1 MEPNHQDLQYRLD
14 SLAAENNRLSGVVQ
28 QQSMEQYR
36 LKQQIATLEE
46 ALSQLKQENL
56 DQKEEL
62 EELNEKLHLQEPLLK
77 VGVNIRRRFLEKA
90 KVKRG
95 FGCAV
100 ESIVEAGNAA
110 AHRGDLKADA
120 SLFILGYLR
129 NISVE
134 IPTSANAVYLNLCQ
148 ELYRVNFPAAGQRAH
163 LSYSEKGLEIHN
175 LMAKVGSCSSWDLTT
190 AAASMDNL
198 LLQRFASLAKDCMRR
213 CAAFR
218 DVMTKEGVFKA
229 IESCPEIEK
238 NREEMRRIAE
248 ETVALSMGR
257 RGRYQMGC

>member
-95 FGCAV
+95 FGCVV

-120 SLFILGYLR
+120 SLFRLGYLP
-129 NISVE
+129 NPSVE
-134 IPTSANAVYLNLCQ
+134 ILTSSDAVYLDLCQ
-148 ELYRVNFPAAGQRAH
+148 ELYRVKFPAAGQRAP

-175 LMAKVGSCSSWDLTT
+175 LAATIGSCSSCDLTT
-190 AAASMDNL
+190 AAASMDNP
-198 LLQRFASLAKDCMRR
+198 LLQRFESLARDCMRR
-213 CAAFR
+213 FNLFR
-218 DVMTKEGVFKA
+218 AMNAERVFTA
-229 IESCPEIEK
+229 MDSCPEVEK
-238 NREEMRRIAE
+238 NLEEMRRIAE
-248 ETVALSMGR
+248 ETVALSMGG
-257 RGRYQMGC
+257 RGCYRIGR